1 MFHTISDA
9 NLDNTVGQA
18 RLRSSFIY
26 LANAVNDLSGDWSV
40 LALVMAPLILLA
52 SLCLLPDAL
61 NLQYRVAH
69 TFQGEVHSVSTAV
82 HAIAYMPAQ
91 TPYKPDISGPP
102 PVEPYPTW
110 MTLTLHVVFLLITLM
125 VNLVVL
131 CALARK
137 ESGERAPSAATE
149 ALQIYRRAVQTTPA
163 FLWVSLLVF
172 VVIGIA
178 CVVFI
183 LPLLL
188 LYFSMFFRQG
198 MSDYY
203 IVLPLLVPGI
213 LMWIVLYF
221 AQVALVF
228 EDVHSWPALLR
239 SRDLMR
245 GRFLKVGTRIVVFLA
260 VWSGYN
266 SWASGAFIVASILLG
281 PVAAVTGYVWG
292 TVFVLDLLS
301 VGVAYFTTAFFLAA
315 GVRLYQDLATMAK
328 ERVAEAHEAALQA
341 TAPLS
346 GAAGR

>member
-1 MFHTISDA
+1 
-9 NLDNTVGQA
+9 VGQA

-26 LANAVNDLSGDWSV
+26 LANAVNDLSGDWSL
-40 LALVMAPLILLA
+40 LALILAPLILLA

-61 NLQYRVAH
+61 NLQYHVAH
-69 TFQGEVHSVSTAV
+69 TFQGDVHSVSTAV

-91 TPYKPDISGPP
+91 TPYKPETSASPA
-102 PVEPYPTW
+102 VEPYPGW
-110 MTLTLHVVFLLITLM
+110 MTLTLHLVFLLITLM

-137 ESGERAPSAATE
+137 ESGEREPGAIGE
-149 ALQIYRRAVQTTPA
+149 AIQVYRRVMQTTPA
-163 FLWVSLLVF
+163 FLWVSLLILL
-172 VVIGIA
+172 VILIA

-188 LYFSMFFRQG
+188 LYFSMFFREG
-198 MSDYY
+198 MNEYFV
-203 IVLPLLVPGI
+203 VLPLLVPGI
-213 LMWIVLYF
+213 LMWVVLYF

-245 GRFLKVGTRIVVFLA
+245 GRFLRVATRIVVFLA

-266 SWASGAFIVASILLG
+266 SWASGAFIIASILLG
-281 PVAAVTGYVWG
+281 PVVAVTGYVWG

-301 VGVAYFTTAFFLAA
+301 VGVGYFTTAFFLTA

-328 ERVAEAHEAALQA
+328 ERVAEAGEAALQA